1 MAEKQKVKVEYD
13 KEVARLKRVI
23 AKTKDGSDERTK
35 ADKALKDFEATVGDK
50 IKDFEAAENLYK
62 KLDGE
67 QKGAAQKAEKEA

>member
-1 MAEKQKVKVEYD
+1 MASKQKVKVEYD

-50 IKDFEAAENLYK
+50 IKDFEAAE
-62 KLDGE
+62 KLFNELEGK
-67 QKGAAQKAEKEA
+67 QKAAAQKA